1 VTRNKFLARSAE
13 SPYNLAMASV
23 VETAPLVLNVGVVL
37 TAAATMGFAARKL
50 GLPSVIGYLATGLL
64 VSPFTPGFVADNN
77 QLALLADIGVV
88 LLLFEVGIELDLKRI
103 SREYRA
109 LLWGVP
115 TQMGIGMLI
124 GTPIFLWMGIPIFGA
139 LLLSLSIAMS
149 SSVVIVNITRSPR
162 RTTDTQTEEAL
173 LGWSLVQDI
182 VGVAAAAIIL
192 TLFGSSNSSIFVAVG
207 GLVLFGAVAFVASR
221 ILPIVLRAVRW
232 DKDFFL
238 IYSVAFGLV
247 LASLGTVVFDIPM
260 ALAGFVAGLAINNSR
275 DSEEVRKAILPFRD
289 LFAVLFFVVIGTLIQ
304 PSLFTNSWRFALLIL
319 GLMILLKT
327 LPTMGLA
334 RISRLKVKP
343 IRLGIGVSQ
352 IGEFSFVL
360 GSLAYAEKII
370 SVYQYTGLLMAV
382 VLSIMASTI
391 LVRRAPKRA

>member
-1 VTRNKFLARSAE
+1 
-13 SPYNLAMASV
+13 MASV
-23 VETAPLVLNVGVVL
+23 VETAPLILNVGVVL

-50 GLPSVIGYLATGLL
+50 GLPSVIGYLVTGLL

-162 RTTDTQTEEAL
+162 RTTDTHTEEAL

-360 GSLAYAEKII
+360 GSLAYAEKVI

>member
-1 VTRNKFLARSAE
+1 
-13 SPYNLAMASV
+13 MASI

-37 TAAATMGFAARKL
+37 AAAATMGFAARKL
-50 GLPSVIGYLATGLL
+50 GLPSVIGYLVTGLL

-115 TQMGIGMLI
+115 TQMGIGMLV
-124 GTPIFLWMGIPIFGA
+124 GTPIFLWMGVPIFGA

-173 LGWSLVQDI
+173 LGWSLIQDI

-238 IYSVAFGLV
+238 IYSVSFGLV

-304 PSLFTNSWRFALLIL
+304 PSPLTNSWRFALLIL

-327 LPTMGLA
+327 LPTMGFA
-334 RISRLKVKP
+334 RISSLKVKP
-343 IRLGIGVSQ
+343 VRLGIGVSQ

-360 GSLAYAEKII
+360 GSLAYAEKVI

>member
-1 VTRNKFLARSAE
+1 
-13 SPYNLAMASV
+13 MASV

-162 RTTDTQTEEAL
+162 RTTDTHTEEAL

-260 ALAGFVAGLAINNSR
+260 ALAGFVSGLAINNSR

-343 IRLGIGVSQ
+343 VRLGIGISQ

-360 GSLAYAEKII
+360 GSLAYAEKVI

>member
-1 VTRNKFLARSAE
+1 
-13 SPYNLAMASV
+13 MASI

-37 TAAATMGFAARKL
+37 TAAATMGFVARKL
-50 GLPSVIGYLATGLL
+50 GLPSVIGYLVTGLI
-64 VSPFTPGFVADNN
+64 VSPFTPGFVAENN

-115 TQMGIGMLI
+115 TQMGIGMLV
-124 GTPIFLWMGIPIFGA
+124 GTPIFLWMGIPIYGA

-162 RTTDTQTEEAL
+162 RVTDTQTEEAL

-192 TLFGSSNSSIFVAVG
+192 TLFGSSNASVFVAVG

-238 IYSVAFGLV
+238 IYSVSFGLV

-304 PSLFTNSWRFALLIL
+304 PALLSNSWRFALLIL
-319 GLMILLKT
+319 GLMILVKT

-334 RISRLKVKP
+334 RISSLKVKP
-343 IRLGIGVSQ
+343 MRLGIGVSQ

-360 GSLAYAEKII
+360 GSLAYSQEAI
-370 SVYQYTGLLMAV
+370 SVYQYTGLLIAV

>member
-1 VTRNKFLARSAE
+1 
-13 SPYNLAMASV
+13 MASV

-162 RTTDTQTEEAL
+162 RTTDTHTEEAL

-207 GLVLFGAVAFVASR
+207 GLVLFGAVAFAASR

-334 RISRLKVKP
+334 RISSLKVKP
-343 IRLGIGVSQ
+343 VRLGIGVSQ

-360 GSLAYAEKII
+360 GSLAYAEKVI

>member
-1 VTRNKFLARSAE
+1 
-13 SPYNLAMASV
+13 MASI

-50 GLPSVIGYLATGLL
+50 GLPSVIGYLVTGLL
-64 VSPFTPGFVADNN
+64 VSPFTPGFVAENN

-103 SREYRA
+103 SRQYRA

-115 TQMGIGMLI
+115 TQMGIGMLV
-124 GTPIFLWMGIPIFGA
+124 GTPIFLWLGIPIYGA

-162 RTTDTQTEEAL
+162 RVTDTQTEEAL

-192 TLFGSSNSSIFVAVG
+192 TLFGSSNSSVFVAVG

-238 IYSVAFGLV
+238 IYSVSFGLV
-247 LASLGTVVFDIPM
+247 LASLGTVVFEIPM

-304 PSLFTNSWRFALLIL
+304 PALLSSSWRFALLIL
-319 GLMILLKT
+319 GLMILVKT
-327 LPTMGLA
+327 LPTMGIA
-334 RISRLKVKP
+334 RISSLKVKP
-343 IRLGIGVSQ
+343 MRLGIGVSQ

-360 GSLAYAEKII
+360 GSLAYSQDAI

-391 LVRRAPKRA
+391 LVRRAPKQA

>member
-1 VTRNKFLARSAE
+1 
-13 SPYNLAMASV
+13 MASII
-23 VETAPLVLNVGVVL
+23 ETAPLVLNVGVVL

-50 GLPSVIGYLATGLL
+50 GLPSVIGYLVTGLI
-64 VSPFTPGFVADNN
+64 VSPFTPGFVAENN

-115 TQMGIGMLI
+115 TQMAIGMLV
-124 GTPIFLWMGIPIFGA
+124 GTPIFLWMGIPIYGA

-162 RTTDTQTEEAL
+162 RVTDTHTEEAL
-173 LGWSLVQDI
+173 LGWSLIQDI

-192 TLFGSSNSSIFVAVG
+192 TLFGSSNASVFVAVG

-238 IYSVAFGLV
+238 IYSVSFGLV

-304 PSLFTNSWRFALLIL
+304 PALLSNSWRFALLIL
-319 GLMILLKT
+319 GLMILVKT

-343 IRLGIGVSQ
+343 MRLGIGVSQ

-360 GSLAYAEKII
+360 GSLAYSQDAI